1 MNPSKDKILNI
12 ASLLTQMARIQPYKR
27 AVVFPSG
34 RDDDGRV
41 TYTHL
46 TFRQLDMESDCL
58 AHGLESVGVG
68 KGVRT
73 LIMIRP
79 GLDFFALTFALFK
92 TGAIPVVVDPGM
104 GLKGMI
110 QCIRE
115 CRPEAFIGIPQAH
128 AFRVTHPGA
137 FRSVH
142 IPITVGPRWFW
153 GGVTLRQIR
162 KVPWQP
168 YVPVSALRND
178 AAAILFTS
186 GSTGPAKGA
195 VYTHGNFDAQIRTIQ
210 SHFQIAEDE
219 IDLPTFP
226 LFALFDPALGMT
238 AVIPDMDF
246 TRPAEV
252 DPEKIIEAI
261 INQGITNMFAS
272 PALLDRVGGF
282 GKQNSIKLP
291 SLRRVVSAG
300 APVSA
305 DNIEQFTAMLCD
317 SAEVHTPYG
326 ATEAVPVTSI
336 ASQEILNETRR
347 LAEKGYGICVGS
359 PLQGL
364 DVRIIRISDLPIN
377 QWAEELVLDTSE
389 IGEIVVK
396 GDLVTRHY
404 FENAE
409 ADAMHKIRDG
419 QDVWHRMGDL
429 GWIDRKGRLWYCGRK
444 SHRVQTEK
452 GPLYTI
458 PCEAIFNT
466 HSQVFR
472 SALVGVGDTPRQMP
486 VICIQ
491 THPNDPD
498 INVKALESELLQ
510 LASRNILTQD
520 ITTVLFPKT
529 FPVDVRHNSKIFR
542 EELAKWAAQKI

>member
-1 MNPSKDKILNI
+1 
-12 ASLLTQMARIQPYKR
+12 
-27 AVVFPSG
+27 
-34 RDDDGRV
+34 
-41 TYTHL
+41 
-46 TFRQLDMESDCL
+46 
-58 AHGLESVGVG
+58 
-68 KGVRT
+68 
-73 LIMIRP
+73 
-79 GLDFFALTFALFK
+79 
-92 TGAIPVVVDPGM
+92 
-104 GLKGMI
+104 
-110 QCIRE
+110 
-115 CRPEAFIGIPQAH
+115 
-128 AFRVTHPGA
+128 
-137 FRSVH
+137 
-142 IPITVGPRWFW
+142 
-153 GGVTLRQIR
+153 
-162 KVPWQP
+162 
-168 YVPVSALRND
+168 
-178 AAAILFTS
+178 
-186 GSTGPAKGA
+186 
-195 VYTHGNFDAQIRTIQ
+195 
-210 SHFQIAEDE
+210 
-219 IDLPTFP
+219 
-226 LFALFDPALGMT
+226 
-238 AVIPDMDF
+238 MDF

-305 DNIEQFTAMLCD
+305 DNIEQFSAMLCD
-317 SAEVHTPYG
+317 LAEVHTPYG

-359 PLQGL
+359 PLNDM

-389 IGEIVVK
+389 IGEIVVR

-404 FENAE
+404 FEDAE
-409 ADAMHKIRDG
+409 SDALHKIRDG

-472 SALVGVGDTPRQMP
+472 SALVGVGDAPRQMP
-486 VICIQ
+486 VVCIQ

-498 INVKALESELLQ
+498 VNFKALESELLQ
-510 LASRNILTQD
+510 LASQHVLTQD
-520 ITTVLFPKT
+520 ISTVLFPKT